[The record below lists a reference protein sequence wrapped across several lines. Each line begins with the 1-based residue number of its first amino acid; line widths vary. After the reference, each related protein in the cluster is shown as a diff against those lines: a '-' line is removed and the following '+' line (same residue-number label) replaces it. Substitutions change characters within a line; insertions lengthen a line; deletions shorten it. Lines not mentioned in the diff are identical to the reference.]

1 MNKLTCSL
9 KKEEILHIIMDEFE
23 KAKADYTS
31 KDNDVA
37 YCAYLRLLQR
47 IPIEIKEELNHE
59 SI

>member
-1 MNKLTCSL
+1 MKITCNL
-9 KKEEILHIIMDEFE
+9 KKEEILNIIVEEFE

-47 IPIEIKEELNHE
+47 IPITKKED
-59 SI
+59 

>member
-9 KKEEILHIIMDEFE
+9 KKEEILRIIMDEFE
-23 KAKADYTS
+23 KARADYTS

-47 IPIEIKEELNHE
+47 IPIEIKED
-59 SI
+59 